1 MKRSL
6 LILTTGLLAVA
17 GSLQSCKNGGS
28 TGAGKAVSLKMKLQ
42 PGTQYVYEMDT
53 KTAMN
58 VTGLSTT
65 QTINS
70 ILDFKVT
77 AGEGTDRLL
86 TISYEKLSSE
96 MNTPMGVI
104 KFNSDDPNLNSMKGV
119 LSQPFTMTIA
129 ENGTIKKIEGLERT
143 ENIAPGEDDD
153 AMKQVK
159 ATLTDSAI
167 RTSMAYMLDIYPD
180 NPVKPGDTWVKK
192 TVIPLAGVNIRVE
205 NNFKLLSIDKQ
216 TAHIE
221 VKAKITEGKGEMS
234 MVKVDLKGS
243 SEGTMDVDTETGFMT
258 ASKIKQDI
266 DGMMSMGTKSAPLK
280 MNIEMNITGKKK

>member
-6 LILTTGLLAVA
+6 LIFTAGLLAVA

-28 TGAGKAVSLKMKLQ
+28 TGKAVTLKMKLQ

-58 VTGLSTT
+58 VSGLSTT
-65 QTINS
+65 QSINS
-70 ILDFKVT
+70 IMTFAVA
-77 AGEGTDRLL
+77 AGEGTDKQL
-86 TISYEKLSSE
+86 TVSYEKLSSE

-104 KFNSDDPNLNSMKGV
+104 KFNSDDPNLNGMKGV

-143 ENIAPGEDDD
+143 ESATTAEEDD

-167 RTSMAYMLDIYPD
+167 RTSMSYMLDIYPD
-180 NPVKPGDTWVKK
+180 NPVKPGDTWMKK
-192 TVIPLAGVNIRVE
+192 TVVSLAGVNIRVE
-205 NNFKLLSIDKQ
+205 NNFKLLGVDKQ

-221 VKAKITEGKGEMS
+221 VKSKITEGKGEMS
-234 MVKVDLKGS
+234 MVKVDLKGK
-243 SEGTMDVDTETGFMT
+243 SEGVMDVDTETGFMT
-258 ASKIKQDI
+258 SSKIKQDI

-280 MNIEMNITGKKK
+280 MNVEMTTSGKKK